1 MRIKKVIG
9 EIIVL
14 MSSFKFLVQRF
25 KKNNNCAVCLVC
37 WTFEE
42 AN

>member
-14 MSSFKFLVQRF
+14 MSSFKFLVQGF
-25 KKNNNCAVCLVC
+25 KKKIIVRFV
-37 WTFEE
+37 
-42 AN
+42 